1 MKKTNKLVCA
11 LALSMGALLSLT
23 SCDLAINQPTFKISS
38 SSSTGSPEIQEV
50 YQAYVDGGG
59 TLSYEEWLAT
69 IKGEKGDTG
78 EKGDKGDTG
87 DAGISV
93 KSVTKTSSTDNVDT
107 YTITYS
113 DDTTSTFTVTNGK
126 DGSNGET
133 PVITI
138 NDDGEWCVDG
148 TTTGV
153 KATGNNG
160 SNGTSVTITEI
171 KEDKDSEGRKTRTIT
186 FSDGNKITIT
196 DGKDGADGKDGND
209 GAAGSSVLT
218 GKGAPDKDLGND
230 GDSYID
236 TETFNYYTKAKGAW
250 SEAGNIKGEKGD
262 SGSNGTNGLSIKSI
276 EKTGSNDNVDTYT
289 ITYSNDTTST
299 FTVTNG
305 KTPKITIGEDGY
317 WYVDGVTT
325 GVQATVGSGES
336 GTAVTIGKIE
346 DSDDG
351 KTHTI
356 TFSDGKQI
364 TITDGKDGEKGDDG
378 NSVLTG
384 EGVPDKDLGNDG
396 DSYINTATFDYYVK
410 KDGAWTLSGNIKGDK
425 GENGEKGDKGD
436 PGEKGSDGTNGT
448 NGSDGL
454 TPYIGEN
461 NNWWIGDKDTGV
473 SAKGADGK
481 DATAP
486 TVSIDEDGY
495 WVIDG
500 EKTEVKAKGED
511 GTPGKD
517 GSDGTNGKDG
527 SSVLTGKGIPVDDY
541 GEDGDSYINAE
552 TFDYYVKADGKWAVS
567 GNIKGE
573 KGETGVD
580 GAAGSAGEKGE
591 KGDKGD
597 TGATGRV
604 GFVVNDAND
613 LAVAAT
619 IDNAYIVLATDIT
632 TDTQIKVTSDAIIDL
647 NGKTLTSTASSSA
660 LCAYGKTADVLV
672 KNGTISS
679 SVGGAMKAENGGK
692 LTAVD
697 GLAATAEKYCFLASN
712 QSELVIEGGKY
723 ESYDDFVVGSDET
736 TDLSGNTI
744 TIDGGTFTGSIKSK
758 GYIACGVYVANSD
771 TVTVSAGTFNITD
784 GVGIVARSGTTTVK
798 DTVTFGIT
806 QTEGGVEHGIVGD
819 YGLEIHTGKVIVQD
833 FIAKYNGGDPTVN
846 APSNWINKITGT
858 FEAASVKGLKD
869 ALKTDGCSINL
880 IEDIEISKR
889 LDVNR
894 TVTIDLGSHTIK
906 MKDYKDK
913 NAVGVFNAN
922 GEGNSIIVTINN
934 GTIDGTACTQ
944 QSGDN
949 RDGEC
954 IPIVARNG
962 AKVTLNN
969 MNITIDS
976 ITGACVYAFAANEA
990 KNRTEDGTITITS
1003 GIYTNKTTED
1013 YPYASG
1019 WKALTLDQDDD
1030 ATTSLIS
1037 VSGGTFT
1044 GMDPAK
1050 GDDSGKV
1057 STFISSPLM
1066 YKSTLV
1072 AGTENT
1078 YEVKIGFGGL

>member
-23 SCDLAINQPTFKISS
+23 SCDLAINQPTFKTSS

-59 TLSYEEWLAT
+59 TLTYEEWLAT

-126 DGSNGET
+126 DGSDGKNPE
-133 PVITI
+133 VTI

-289 ITYSNDTTST
+289 ITYSNDTTSI

-356 TFSDGKQI
+356 TFSDGKKI
-364 TITDGKDGEKGDDG
+364 TIADGKDGNDGADG

-384 EGVPDKDLGNDG
+384 KGEPDKNLGNDG

-425 GENGEKGDKGD
+425 GE
-436 PGEKGSDGTNGT
+436 
-448 NGSDGL
+448 
-454 TPYIGEN
+454 
-461 NNWWIGDKDTGV
+461 
-473 SAKGADGK
+473 AGA
-481 DATAP
+481 
-486 TVSIDEDGY
+486 
-495 WVIDG
+495 
-500 EKTEVKAKGED
+500 
-511 GTPGKD
+511 
-517 GSDGTNGKDG
+517 
-527 SSVLTGKGIPVDDY
+527 
-541 GEDGDSYINAE
+541 
-552 TFDYYVKADGKWAVS
+552 
-567 GNIKGE
+567 
-573 KGETGVD
+573 D

-591 KGDKGD
+591 KGDKGDTGATGAKGD

-619 IDNAYIVLATDIT
+619 IDNAYIVLATDIA
-632 TDTQIKVTSDAIIDL
+632 TDTQIKVTGDAIIDL
-647 NGKTLTSTASSSA
+647 NGKTLTSTVSSSA

-679 SVGGAMKAENGGK
+679 SAGGAMKAENGGK
-692 LTAVD
+692 LTAID
-697 GLAATAEKYCFLASN
+697 GLKATAQKYCFLASN
-712 QSELVIEGGKY
+712 QSELVIEGGEY
-723 ESYDDFVVGSDET
+723 ASTDDFVIGTDET
-736 TDLSGNTI
+736 SGLAGNTI
-744 TIDGGTFTGSIKSK
+744 TIDGGTFKGSIKSK

-771 TVTVSAGTFNITD
+771 TANVNAGTFNITD

-798 DTVTFGIT
+798 EAVIFDLK
-806 QTEGGVEHGIVGD
+806 QTDGGVEHGIVGD
-819 YGLEIHTGKVIVQD
+819 YGLEIHTGKVIIQD
-833 FIAKYNGGDPTVN
+833 FIAKYHGGDPTVD
-846 APSNWINKITGT
+846 APSDWIYKITGT

-869 ALKTDGCSINL
+869 ALKTGVSSINL
-880 IEDIEISKR
+880 IKDIEISER

-894 TVTIDLGSHTIK
+894 TVTIDLGGHTIT
-906 MKDYKDK
+906 MKEGYKDQ

-922 GEGNSIIVTINN
+922 GGGNSIIVTINN

-944 QSGDN
+944 HNGDS
-949 RDGEC
+949 RDWEC

-962 AKVTLNN
+962 ATVKLEG

-976 ITGACVYAFAANEA
+976 ITGACVYAFAANEEEG
-990 KNRTEDGTITITS
+990 RTKDGAISIIS
-1003 GIYTNKTTED
+1003 GTYANNTTEVNSFAKD
-1013 YPYASG
+1013 TTKT

-1057 STFISSPLM
+1057 STFISSFM

-1072 AGTENT
+1072 AGTANT
-1078 YEVKIGFGGL
+1078 YEVKIGYGGFSF